1 MRECPLN
8 VTYDDRVRVTYDA
21 DVDMAYIHLREIEA
35 GGVAT
40 TVPGWPD
47 TEAFGINLDFAA
59 DGTLVGIE
67 VSGAA
72 GRLPPQV
79 LAMAEGR

>member
-1 MRECPLN
+1 
-8 VTYDDRVRVTYDA
+8 VTYHDDVRVTYDA
-21 DVDMAYIHLREIEA
+21 KVDMAYIYLREIEA

-47 TEAFGINLDFAA
+47 SEAFGINLDFAA

-67 VSGAA
+67 VSGAS
-72 GRLPPQV
+72 GRLPPDI
-79 LAMAEGR
+79 LAAAQRH